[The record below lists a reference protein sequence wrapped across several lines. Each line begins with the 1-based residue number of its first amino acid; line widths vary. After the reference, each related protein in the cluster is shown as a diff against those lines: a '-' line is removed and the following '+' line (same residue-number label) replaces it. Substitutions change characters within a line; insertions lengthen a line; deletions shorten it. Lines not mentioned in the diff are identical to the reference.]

1 MPEAVA
7 LQAASQGPDARVAGS
22 TIAAIAHAVPRTVVT
37 NEPIAARLGVT
48 PDWIVKRTGIERR
61 HHAAP
66 GERLTEFATEAGR
79 AALSHAGLAPQDLDL
94 VLVATVTAD
103 DVVPNAAPLVAAA
116 LGAERAGA
124 FDVGAACTGFLAA
137 LSIADAQVSAG
148 RAEHVLVIGAE
159 VMSRITDP
167 GDRRTAAL
175 FADGAGA
182 AVVSPAANGA
192 GVGPIV
198 LGADG
203 TRAEAITVARR
214 GFIRMNGHD
223 TFRLAVDRLAQV
235 TEQVLDQAGL
245 SPEDVDQFVYHQAN
259 GRILSAVTEALG
271 LPQERVL
278 DVIGSLGNTSA
289 ASVPIALSRAV
300 EDGRITAGDRVLLAA
315 FGAGLTWGAALLEW
329 SDDGA

>member
-1 MPEAVA
+1 
-7 LQAASQGPDARVAGS
+7 VAGS
-22 TIAAIAHAVPRTVVT
+22 TISAVAHAVPRTVVA
-37 NEPIAARLGVT
+37 NEAIAARLGVT

-66 GERLTEFATEAGR
+66 GESLTGLATEAGR
-79 AALSHAGLAPQDLDL
+79 AALSRAGLGPQDLDL

-116 LGAERAGA
+116 LGADRAGA
-124 FDVGAACTGFLAA
+124 FDVGAACTGFITA
-137 LSIADAQVSAG
+137 LSIADAYVSAG
-148 RAEHVLVIGAE
+148 RARHVLVIGAE

-167 GDRRTAAL
+167 DDRRTAAL

-182 AVVSPAANGA
+182 VVVSRAANGA

-214 GFIRMNGHD
+214 GYIRMNGHD
-223 TFRLAVDRLAQV
+223 TFRLAVDRLVQV
-235 TEQVLDQAGL
+235 TQQVLDRARL
-245 SPEDVDQFVYHQAN
+245 SEDDVDLFVYHQAN
-259 GRILSAVTEALG
+259 GRILTAVAEALG
-271 LPQERVL
+271 LRPERVL

-300 EDGRITAGDRVLLAA
+300 EDGRIAAGDRVLLAA
-315 FGAGLTWGAALLEW
+315 FGAGLTWGGALLEW
-329 SDDGA
+329 SDDAA